1 MMKKIILV
9 PSNLGLN
16 PLYKGHTP
24 GTFRAPS
31 VLMQYGLDK
40 IFSHCEFVTVP
51 CPEYSPEDEPGT
63 DILNGH
69 KLRKLNLQL
78 ADEVEA
84 AHRRNLKPVVIGGDC
99 AILPGALLGSRR
111 NLGQLALVHI
121 DGHSDFR
128 HPGNWTREPG
138 AQPGAAAGMDLALVT
153 GRGESL
159 LTVWPGI
166 EGPLVQDN
174 AVIQLGERESRL
186 EDYEWPDIA
195 DTDILSITVFDALE
209 LSDNQLMDTIY
220 GRLNLFPE
228 IPYWIHL
235 DVDVLDSAEMSA
247 VDCPGA
253 PGFSSKKLVN
263 LCRELFMNMRCCG
276 ITVTI
281 YDPDLDHEGAAAKL
295 VLGMLRNIT
304 HDI

>member
-1 MMKKIILV
+1 MEKIILV

-16 PLYKGHTP
+16 PLYEGHMP

-31 VLMQYGLDK
+31 VLMQHGLDK
-40 IFSHCEFVTVP
+40 MFSCCDFITVP
-51 CPEYSPEDEPGT
+51 CPEYSPEGEPGT

-69 KLRKLNLQL
+69 KLRQLNLKL

-84 AHRRNLKPVVIGGDC
+84 ANHRNLKPVVIGGDC

-111 NLGQLALVHI
+111 KLGQLALVHI

-128 HPGNWTREPG
+128 HPGNWKREPG
-138 AQPGAAAGMDLALVT
+138 SRPGAAAGMDLALVT
-153 GRGESL
+153 GRGEPL
-159 LTVWPGI
+159 LTSWPGI
-166 EGPLVQDN
+166 EGPLVQDD
-174 AVIQLGERESRL
+174 AVIQLGERESLL

-195 DTDILSITVFDALE
+195 GTDIQRITVFDTLE
-209 LSDNQLMDTIY
+209 LSDSQLIDTIY
-220 GRLNLFPE
+220 GRLDLFPE

-235 DVDVLDSAEMSA
+235 DVDVLDRCEMSA
-247 VDCPGA
+247 VDCPGT
-253 PGFSSKKLVN
+253 PGLSSETLVN
-263 LCRELFMNMRCCG
+263 VCRELFKNMRCCG

-281 YDPDLDHEGAAAKL
+281 YDPDLDHDGTAAKL
-295 VLGMLRNIT
+295 ILDMLRSIT